1 MTRKIFSVKRIF
13 FFHYSIGVFS
23 SVSSVF
29 GRMGVNEKPI
39 LINQCSAQM
48 AVQLRWITTPD
59 GFTFEIE
66 ILSGN
71 FLDYIH
77 IERV

>member
-1 MTRKIFSVKRIF
+1 M
-13 FFHYSIGVFS
+13 
-23 SVSSVF
+23 
-29 GRMGVNEKPI
+29 NEKPI